1 MFGNLVTQ
9 IWSVHYQYIFSET
22 AEKPTKNMI
31 QKMIMGN
38 KDIDKP
44 CFKNV
49 RNQMQTHSDN
59 KREVG
64 VAIATIS
71 VGNVNGICHL

>member
-44 CFKNV
+44 CFKKCEKPNA
-49 RNQMQTHSDN
+49 NPF
-59 KREVG
+59 
-64 VAIATIS
+64 
-71 VGNVNGICHL
+71 